1 MKASLAIF
9 GLATA
14 MALPGVGSAANL
26 NWNFLNDVPSHSS
39 GVSVSSPHAFTDTK
53 GDPTTITASLDPAKT
68 GYTLFE
74 KNGGSGETGL
84 GVHPGAENEINVGL
98 PGVELDLSQLL
109 ALHPTSISIAFNS
122 VQAGEGGTVTYIDG
136 DHDGDPSLFF
146 KISDGNSHQLDLAE
160 LSEDGGSI
168 LVNATSGNI
177 LIADIAAT
185 VAPEPADAGLLG
197 LGLIAAG
204 TIIRRKL
211 RAIMA

>member
-1 MKASLAIF
+1 MKASLALL
-9 GLATA
+9 GLAAA
-14 MALPGVGSAANL
+14 MAVPGVGSAANL
-26 NWNFLNDVPSHSS
+26 SWNFLNDVPSHSS
-39 GVSVSSPHAFTDTK
+39 GLSVGSSHAFTDTK
-53 GDPTTITASLDPAKT
+53 GDPTVITASVDPIKA

-74 KNGGSGETGL
+74 KNGGSDEQGL

-98 PGVELDLSQLL
+98 PGIELNLSQLL

-122 VQAGEGGTVTYIDG
+122 VQSGEAGTVTYIDG
-136 DHDGDPSLFF
+136 DHDGDPSSFL

-197 LGLIAAG
+197 LGLIGAG
-204 TIIRRKL
+204 TIMRRKL
-211 RAIMA
+211 RAIVA